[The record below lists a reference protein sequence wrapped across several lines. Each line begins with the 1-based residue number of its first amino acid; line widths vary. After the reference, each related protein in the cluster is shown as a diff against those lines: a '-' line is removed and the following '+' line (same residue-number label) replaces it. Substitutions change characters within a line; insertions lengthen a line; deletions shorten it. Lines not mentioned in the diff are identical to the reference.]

1 MVDINTLLTTATS
14 VAKLTEGFRDLRTDG
29 ELSIGAEPPK
39 GRDAVPASPKTGKLG
54 ILGAVTGA
62 TAMTSGAFTA
72 IKSTIQS
79 RESAVSFSTSL
90 TDAAKG
96 FAAAGRALQKGHTSI
111 QDVALRSTA
120 TAVDTFSSA
129 DELAQFSGMKAGNIS
144 PSDVTAFATKL
155 KHRHARIA
163 AMAGQFASLASVTTA
178 VGVLIKENR
187 NRIPNPQKDD
197 LDRPSL
203 SRLAMGGAAAQLD
216 PVLKDKRK
224 LLSVGNAIGSGAP
237 SFWVRHLTSTLDPLK
252 SFKKL
257 PGFHRGLNMVFEDKM
272 GGASAGGNWSEPAS
286 PYAAQY
292 PFNSARQTASGHVEE
307 WDDTPGAERVHIF
320 HRSGSFIEM
329 HPDGKVV
336 YKSMSHGYQISMGDY
351 DVKVKGDCNFSVDGN
366 ATIHSKGEVH
376 LQGDEGINIQTKKD
390 FNVYAENINLR
401 ASKRAK
407 LDGKLVDLRYAK
419 LPGVPVMTMS
429 GPAVRFLTKE
439 YARDYP
445 LAAKKMAAQ
454 ERITK
459 TRLLADT
466 ALLAAATPLTVNI
479 AGYAGAHAIKMIS
492 GLDPAP
498 GTSTTPP
505 TDFAA
510 ELLEYDP
517 SKPVDPTKPTKP
529 RANPLGNPLI
539 YHTKT
544 QAAMDYRELLF
555 DTPEEVQDAV
565 QYQAHTDTRK
575 ALKDIPE
582 TERPALEGNRTIPTS
597 VHTVPENL
605 PLVEY
610 LVRADYYGKTVF
622 SPTTT
627 LGDTTFTVGMLADSL
642 SQPDVAIFVDQED
655 PTIDETGGW
664 TDSGGDGGD
673 ATGGRKPM
681 APPAGDK
688 TTAPSDPTAPSPPRS
703 GGESAGV
710 STEDGGIDA
719 SGHVTNQGGVTGNEG
734 DVLGTEGAG

>member
-1 MVDINTLLTTATS
+1 MVDINTLLTTAAS

-29 ELSIGAEPPK
+29 ELSIGAEPPLS
-39 GRDAVPASPKTGKLG
+39 RDAAPASPKTGKLG

-62 TAMTSGAFTA
+62 TAMTGGAFAAIKTA
-72 IKSTIQS
+72 IQT
-79 RESAVSFSTSL
+79 RESVVSFSSSL
-90 TDAAKG
+90 TDTAKG

-129 DELAQFSGMKAGNIS
+129 GELAQFSGIKAGNIS
-144 PSDVTAFATKL
+144 PLDATAFATKL

-187 NRIPNPQKDD
+187 NRIPNPQKDE
-197 LDRPSL
+197 LDRPSI

-216 PVLKDKRK
+216 SVLKDKRK
-224 LLSVGNAIGSGAP
+224 LLSVGNAIGSGSP

-257 PGFHRGLNMVFEDKM
+257 PGFHRGLNMVFEDKH
-272 GGASAGGNWSEPAS
+272 ACKADGGNWSEPAS

-419 LPGVPVMTMS
+419 LPGVPVTTMS

-454 ERITK
+454 EQITK
-459 TRLLADT
+459 QQLKIEAAALAI
-466 ALLAAATPLTVNI
+466 ATPLTLPVSNL
-479 AGYAGAHAIKMIS
+479 AGANALRRLAGITVPGQI
-492 GLDPAP
+492 LIPA
-498 GTSTTPP
+498 

-517 SKPVDPTKPTKP
+517 SKPVDPTKPTQP
-529 RANPLGNPLI
+529 RVNPLGNPLI

-565 QYQAHTDTRK
+565 QYQAHMDTRK
-575 ALKDIPE
+575 VLKDIPE

-597 VHTVPENL
+597 VHTVPDNL

-610 LVRADYYGKTVF
+610 LVRADYYGKTAFV
-622 SPTTT
+622 PTTT
-627 LGDTTFTVGMLADSL
+627 LGNTTFTVGMLADSL

-664 TDSGGDGGD
+664 TAPTVPGNQYSVDPPASPPPDGSSSTGT
-673 ATGGRKPM
+673 ATG
-681 APPAGDK
+681 
-688 TTAPSDPTAPSPPRS
+688 TAPM
-703 GGESAGV
+703 
-710 STEDGGIDA
+710 
-719 SGHVTNQGGVTGNEG
+719 
-734 DVLGTEGAG
+734 DVP

>member
-1 MVDINTLLTTATS
+1 MIDIKNL
-14 VAKLTEGFRDLRTDG
+14 GFRDLRTAA
-29 ELSIGAEPPK
+29 EIAIGAAPPLS
-39 GRDAVPASPKTGKLG
+39 RDAAPASPKTGKLG
-54 ILGAVTGA
+54 VLGAVSAFAGGA
-62 TAMTSGAFTA
+62 AKMTSGGFSAA
-72 IKSTIQS
+72 KSAIQS
-79 RESAVSFSTSL
+79 RESAILFSDILSNAAKNFEISGNELRVGIHSMRDVAHRL
-90 TDAAKG
+90 TDT
-96 FAAAGRALQKGHTSI
+96 FVPEAL
-111 QDVALRSTA
+111 V
-120 TAVDTFSSA
+120 
-129 DELAQFSGMKAGNIS
+129 QFSGINAGDIS
-144 PSDVTAFATKL
+144 SAAALNFSKKL
-155 KHRHARIA
+155 SHRQARIA
-163 AMAGQFASLASVTTA
+163 AMAGQFASAASVAVA

-187 NRIPNPQKDD
+187 ERTPYPLEDD
-197 LDRPSL
+197 LDRPSIP
-203 SRLAMGGAAAQLD
+203 RLAMGGAAAQLD
-216 PVLKDKRK
+216 TILRDKRK
-224 LLSVGNAIGSGAP
+224 LMSVGNAIGSGAP
-237 SFWVRHLTSTLDPLK
+237 SFWVRQLTSKLDPLK
-252 SFKKL
+252 SFKRM
-257 PGFHRGLNMVFEDKM
+257 PGFHRGLNMIFADKM
-272 GGASAGGNWSEPAS
+272 GGASAGGSWSEPEP
-286 PYAAQY
+286 PYAGQY
-292 PFNSARQTASGHVEE
+292 PFNNVRQTESGHVEE

-390 FNVYAENINLR
+390 FNVYAKNINLR

-419 LPGVPVMTMS
+419 LPGVPVTTMS

-439 YARDYP
+439 YKRDYP

-454 ERITK
+454 EKITK

-466 ALLAAATPLTVNI
+466 ALLSAATPLTLNI
-479 AGYAGAHAIKMIS
+479 AGYAGAHAIKMIA
-492 GLDPAP
+492 GLEPAK
-498 GTSTTPP
+498 GTTTTPP

-517 SKPVDPTKPTKP
+517 TKPVDPTKPTQP
-529 RANPLGNPLI
+529 RVNPLGNPLI

-575 ALKDIPE
+575 VLKDIPE

-597 VHTVPENL
+597 VHTVPDNL

-627 LGDTTFTVGMLADSL
+627 LGDTAFTVGMLADSL

-655 PTIDETGGW
+655 PKIDETSGW
-664 TDSGGDGGD
+664 TDPGGDGGD
-673 ATGGRKPM
+673 ATGGRKPT
-681 APPAGDK
+681 APPAVA
-688 TTAPSDPTAPSPPRS
+688 TTAAPAPSDPVAPTPPMFGPS
-703 GGESAGV
+703 ESVGV
-710 STEDGGIDA
+710 STQDGGIDA